1 MTRGSMSP
9 FPPPRIRPLHLPTP
23 GVPQPGGQPT
33 ARPRRKRRRAPS
45 RWKHLGVGLACVAG
59 GTLILAMLT
68 TLAERFNTLLLVSQA
83 VANLIR
89 GLSLLA
95 TGLLQILAL
104 LTVAAL
110 ALFALLLLVGGLARL
125 VRAVSGALAARQS
138 RAMPISHAAAGPTT
152 RPAARTT
159 KER

>member
-1 MTRGSMSP
+1 MGLMCVVGGS
-9 FPPPRIRPLHLPTP
+9 
-23 GVPQPGGQPT
+23 
-33 ARPRRKRRRAPS
+33 
-45 RWKHLGVGLACVAG
+45 
-59 GTLILAMLT
+59 LILAMLT
-68 TLAERFNTLLLVSQA
+68 AFAERFNTLLLVSQA

-104 LTVAAL
+104 LTVAAM

-125 VRAVSGALAARQS
+125 VRAISGAIATKQS
-138 RAMPISHAAAGPTT
+138 RTTTISHAAAGPTT
-152 RPAARTT
+152 RPAARTS

>member
-1 MTRGSMSP
+1 M
-9 FPPPRIRPLHLPTP
+9 
-23 GVPQPGGQPT
+23 
-33 ARPRRKRRRAPS
+33 
-45 RWKHLGVGLACVAG
+45 GLLCVAG
-59 GTLILAMLT
+59 GTLTLSILTAF
-68 TLAERFNTLLLVSQA
+68 AERFNTLLLVSQA

-110 ALFALLLLVGGLARL
+110 ALFALLLLVGGLARV
-125 VRAVSGALAARQS
+125 VRAIAGAIAAKQS
-138 RAMPISHAAAGPTT
+138 RTTAIIHAAAGPTT
-152 RPAARTT
+152 RPAARTS

>member
-23 GVPQPGGQPT
+23 GAPQPGQQPA
-33 ARPRRKRRRAPS
+33 ARSKKKRRRHPP
-45 RWKHLGVGLACVAG
+45 RWKQLGIGVMCVAAG
-59 GTLILAMLT
+59 SLILAMLT
-68 TLAERFNTLLLVSQA
+68 ALAERFNTLLLVSQA

-104 LTVAAL
+104 LIVAAL

-125 VRAVSGALAARQS
+125 VRVIAGALATKPSKTMALN
-138 RAMPISHAAAGPTT
+138 HAAAGPTT
-152 RPAARTT
+152 RPAARTS
-159 KER
+159 RGR

>member
-23 GVPQPGGQPT
+23 GVPQPGHQPT
-33 ARPRRKRRRAPS
+33 GRSKKKRRRQPS
-45 RWKHLGVGLACVAG
+45 RWKHLGMGLMCVVGG
-59 GTLILAMLT
+59 SLILATLT
-68 TLAERFNTLLLVSQA
+68 AFAERFNTLLLVSQA

-125 VRAVSGALAARQS
+125 VRALSGAIAARQS
-138 RAMPISHAAAGPTT
+138 RTTTISHAAAAPTT
-152 RPAARTT
+152 RPAARTS